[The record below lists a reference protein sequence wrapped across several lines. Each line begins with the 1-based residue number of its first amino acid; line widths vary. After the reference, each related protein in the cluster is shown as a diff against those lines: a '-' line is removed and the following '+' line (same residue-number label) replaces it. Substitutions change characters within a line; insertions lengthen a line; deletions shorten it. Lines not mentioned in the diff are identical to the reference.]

1 MSEPI
6 FASELRRLAGMDELL
21 ELALDLRWSWDH
33 GADEIW
39 RPLAP
44 ELWDLTRNPW
54 VILQTVAPG
63 KLKELAARMPNS
75 GPGWKPW
82 SRRCALPASAA
93 AWFQKAQA
101 QAPLT
106 TVAYFSMEFMLGE
119 ALPIYSG
126 GLGNVAG
133 DQLKAASDLGVPVV
147 GVGLLYQEGYFR
159 QAIAADGS
167 QLALYPINDPGQL
180 PITPVRDA
188 SGEWVRLQIHFP
200 GYASLGAHLA
210 GASGPPEIISPG
222 PERPGQPTHCARH
235 NQ

>member
-1 MSEPI
+1 MAGSI
-6 FASELRRLAGMDELL
+6 FANELRRLFGMDELI

-54 VILQTVAPG
+54 VILQSVAPG
-63 KLKELAARMPNS
+63 KLKDLAADVNFRTRVKTLVDEMRA
-75 GPGWKPW
+75 
-82 SRRCALPASAA
+82 SRRAAS
-93 AWFQKAQA
+93 WFQGSA

-133 DQLKAASDLGVPVV
+133 DQLKAASDLGVPVI

-167 QLALYPINDPGQL
+167 QLAPL
-180 PITPVRDA
+180 
-188 SGEWVRLQIHFP
+188 SH
-200 GYASLGAHLA
+200 
-210 GASGPPEIISPG
+210 
-222 PERPGQPTHCARH
+222 
-235 NQ
+235 